1 MLPEFPAGNFKR
13 SLYGPPKFEKRIIKN
28 MAPWCMYY
36 IRRPMTNFALQQ
48 VVIDENSA
56 WPIRQRVPPV
66 PWWVFREMMK

>member
-1 MLPEFPAGNFKR
+1 
-13 SLYGPPKFEKRIIKN
+13 